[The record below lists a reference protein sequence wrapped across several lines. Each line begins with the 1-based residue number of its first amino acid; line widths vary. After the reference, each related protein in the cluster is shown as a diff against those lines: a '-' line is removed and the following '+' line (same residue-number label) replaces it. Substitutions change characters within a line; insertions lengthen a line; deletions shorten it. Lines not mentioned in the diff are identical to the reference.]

1 MNNYVLTTEIS
12 CDILMSMI
20 QIGRMTIGNNKA
32 AAVLSSRTLT
42 EAEYKKLTDKEL
54 MFLFGLEGVDAA
66 ADLANCKDE
75 LALIFEKEPTVK
87 VVSQETDEAK
97 KIKQDIADLQA
108 KYKTVVGNS
117 KKLVVK

>member
-1 MNNYVLTTEIS
+1 
-12 CDILMSMI
+12 
-20 QIGRMTIGNNKA
+20 MTIGNNKA

-54 MFLFGLEGVDAA
+54 MFLFGLEGVDAG
-66 ADLANCKDE
+66 ADLANCKEE

-117 KKLVVK
+117 KKMVVK